1 MAVQGNFNTVFD
13 EIFCS
18 PQAAANQAD
27 LSGLIIEK
35 LYDDINIDNLFT
47 VVAPIRTGDPVAA
60 LYYPAVYNA
69 VKNNTGADCSIE
81 ACDVSPEYTAK
92 QWTIMLAE
100 CRHELCARNLDET
113 FLAFWGKYKRVNP
126 GSDEYDFA
134 VDQITDIIA
143 GIIKNTLLAKLW
155 LSDTLF
161 NEGSGGADDV
171 LDGIDGFL
179 AQAQEVADNVIDA
192 GDTPLVGEDFYDK
205 ITEAITD
212 FQASRFGNQLSDA
225 RLYMDRVEA
234 FAFVAWLNKEGR
246 TKGVNCDCIDPDGIV
261 NADRFSVEGLR
272 IHGIPVIVQPFADM
286 MKAFAEYTVN
296 GEPLYHNIA
305 LLSAKENLLVGTG
318 NRDDLA
324 FFDSFY
330 NKDER
335 KYKFDFGYTYGAI
348 IPTDA
353 YKLVIGEKQGS

>member
-18 PQAAANQAD
+18 PLAAENQAD
-27 LSGLIIEK
+27 LSRLIIEK
-35 LYDDINIDNLFT
+35 LYDDVNLDELFN
-47 VVAPIRTGDPVAA
+47 VISPVRTGDPVTAM
-60 LYYPAVYNA
+60 YYPAVYNA
-69 VKNNTGADCSIE
+69 VKNNTGTDCSIE

-92 QWTIMLAE
+92 QWVIMLAE
-100 CRHELCARNLDET
+100 CRHELCARNLDDT

-134 VDQITDIIA
+134 VDQIVDIIA

-161 NEGSGGADDV
+161 NEGPGGANDV

-179 AQAQEVADNVIDA
+179 AQAQENQGNVIDA
-192 GDTPLVGEDFYDK
+192 GVTPLDSQDFYDK
-205 ITEAITD
+205 ITDAIEEY
-212 FQASRFGNQLSDA
+212 QASRFGNTLPDA
-225 RLYMDRVEA
+225 RLYMDRIEA
-234 FAFVAWLNKEGR
+234 FKFVAWLNKEGR

-261 NADRFSVEGLR
+261 SADRFRVEGLR
-272 IHGIPVIVQPFADM
+272 IHGVPVYTQPFDDM
-286 MKAFAEYTVN
+286 MKAFPEYTLGN
-296 GEPLYHNIA
+296 NALYHNIA
-305 LLSAKENLLVGTG
+305 LLTTKENLMVGTG
-318 NRDDLA
+318 NSEDLA
-324 FFDSFY
+324 FFKSFY
-330 NKDER
+330 NEDER

-353 YKLVIGEKQGS
+353 YKLVIGEKDSY